1 MKFLRDL
8 AHDLVEKRLW
18 PVAVV
23 LALAL
28 IAIPVVVK
36 STPAAPGAGSAGAAR
51 GAGSDPTAAVTGQEP
66 KRSRLR
72 VRSARDPFAQ
82 PFSSRSAAQQGD
94 GTATPPTGGSSG
106 APSGSAASSGSS
118 GDSSSGS
125 GGGGTSNGSSGSSG
139 GSGSGSAATTR
150 AAADGRRTGAGS
162 STTAQAGSDRTPTSS
177 AATWTVDVRFGPVGN
192 ARKLKAVEP
201 GTVVNA
207 GDEPL
212 LTFVAGRSG
221 GEKARFLLSAGVTP
235 ATGGD
240 GVCSPS
246 PDLCRTLTMRAGQT
260 RTLDVA
266 TVSGTTQYVL
276 EVGAIRLR

>member
-8 AHDLVEKRLW
+8 AHDLVDKRLW

-36 STPAAPGAGSAGAAR
+36 STPAAPGAGPAGAAR

-118 GDSSSGS
+118 GDSSSG
-125 GGGGTSNGSSGSSG
+125 G
-139 GSGSGSAATTR
+139 GSGSGGGTSGAGGSGSGGTSGA
-150 AAADGRRTGAGS
+150 AAADGRRTGAAS

-192 ARKLKAVEP
+192 ARKLKAVRP
-201 GTVVNA
+201 GTVVTA

-221 GEKARFLLSAGVTP
+221 GGRRP
-235 ATGGD
+235 AS
-240 GVCSPS
+240 CSRPAS
-246 PDLCRTLTMRAGQT
+246 PPRRA
-260 RTLDVA
+260 A
-266 TVSGTTQYVL
+266 TVPARRAPTC
-276 EVGAIRLR
+276 AAR